1 MYKGC
6 RGALRGRTLRFNFII
21 ALMTGML
28 FCTLSTLEVPEFL
41 RLTDD
46 TSNDYF
52 VAPVQ
57 ETAPTPVQSPAPG
70 PVSNPVVAIATA
82 VPRLIQRAVRFQSR
96 GSAPSVDDFLHSLC
110 ILRT

>member
-1 MYKGC
+1 M
-6 RGALRGRTLRFNFII
+6 RFNVIL
-21 ALMTGML
+21 ALVTGML

-57 ETAPTPVQSPAPG
+57 ETALTPVQSPAPR
-70 PVSNPVVAIATA
+70 PDSDPVVATATA

-96 GSAPSVDDFLHSLC
+96 GSATSADDFLHSLC